1 MQNAAQGAF
10 NDAFTPRT
18 PLMQQYFRA
27 RAEHPGVIL
36 LMRVGD
42 FYEAYGDDA
51 NTIAAALNITLT
63 GREDGGERI
72 PMAGVPH
79 HSAERY
85 IARLIK
91 KGFRVAIMEQVE
103 DPKFAKGL
111 VKRRVTR
118 VVSRGTVFEDSLL
131 DAKANNYLVAAI
143 VGDPV
148 AGLGVADVSTGEFL
162 TTEMDGARRAEQLI
176 EEICRLE
183 PAEVLVP
190 ESETELAEMIRQAT
204 GAPVTPYTA
213 RNAPRSRTAHDVLI
227 SHFQTSSLRGFGC
240 EEYTA
245 GLAAAA
251 LVLEYL
257 KETQTGALAH
267 ITTLSTYST
276 REFMVLDASARRN
289 LELTTSLAE
298 GGRSR
303 TLIGVLDETLTPMG
317 GRLLR
322 RWLEEPLLDV
332 ARIEARLDAVEELRG
347 DEMLRGDARDLLR
360 GVNDIERLVSRS
372 AAGLANARD
381 LVGLKDSLNRLPKL
395 TGVMARCRSEMLAEL
410 LRQMGCGETRKW
422 GNGNMGKRSPND
434 PTTQSPNHPI
444 TQSPNTIAALIERA
458 IAPEPPAGLRDGG
471 LIRPGYSPE
480 LDALRSAATDGRAWI
495 ANLETQE
502 RQRTGIASLK
512 VGYNAVFGYYIEVT
526 KANLAKVPA
535 DYIRKQTTAGGER
548 YITPDLKEYE
558 AKVLGADEKAVE
570 LEYSLFVDVRD
581 RVAEASGVLLAVAR
595 AVAALDVLA
604 GFAECAVRNSYVR
617 PQINDGEVIAVRG
630 GRHPVVE
637 RIQGGVS
644 FVPNDCLLDCGENQ
658 LHIITGPN
666 MSGKSTALR
675 QVALITLLAQIGSFV
690 PADEASIGVVDR
702 IFTRVGAHDELAT
715 GQSTFMVEMNETANI
730 LNNATRRS
738 LILLD
743 EIGRGTSTYDG
754 LSIAW
759 AVAEY
764 LAEIGCK
771 TLFATHYHYLN
782 DLAKQIP
789 GVKNYRVAV
798 KEQGDHIVWLHK
810 LVPGGTDRSYGIQVA
825 RMAGVPPEVISR
837 AKEVLRS
844 LERGGARASGDILGQ
859 DTDIPTTK
867 QKVQLTLFEGEK
879 HPVLEDLESLD
890 VTALTPIEAMMKLD
904 ELQRKAKQ
912 G

>member
-1 MQNAAQGAF
+1 MQNA
-10 NDAFTPRT
+10 NDGGQKAPYLPKT
-18 PLMQQYFRA
+18 PLMQQYFNA

-42 FYEAYGDDA
+42 FYEAYGEDA
-51 NTIAAALNITLT
+51 DTIAAALNITLT
-63 GREDGGERI
+63 GRDDGDQRVA
-72 PMAGVPH
+72 MAGVPH

-131 DAKANNYLVAAI
+131 NAKTNNYLVAAV

-162 TTEMDGARRAEQLI
+162 TTEMDGDRRAEQLI

-190 ESETELAEMIRQAT
+190 DGSVELADLIRQAT
-204 GAPVTPYTA
+204 GAPVTLYTPVAKGPVSRSA
-213 RNAPRSRTAHDVLI
+213 RDILTH
-227 SHFQTSSLRGFGC
+227 HFGTPSLRGFGC

-245 GLAAAA
+245 GLDAAA

-257 KETQTGALAH
+257 KETQVNALAH

-276 REFMVLDASARRN
+276 REYMTLDAAARRN
-289 LELTTSLAE
+289 LELTVSLAD

-303 TLIGVLDETLTPMG
+303 TLLDVLDETQTSMG

-332 ARIEARLDAVEELRG
+332 NRIEMRLDAVEEFAKDEILRG
-347 DEMLRGDARDLLR
+347 DVRELLK
-360 GVNDIERLVSRS
+360 GVNDIERLVSRA

-381 LVGLKDSLNRLPKL
+381 LVGLKESLKRLPRL
-395 TGVMARCRSEMLAEL
+395 GELLAPCRSERLSEL
-410 LRQMGCGETRKW
+410 RFRIQGSGSMG
-422 GNGNMGKRSPND
+422 RSAPR
-434 PTTQSPNHPI
+434 TQNPEPC
-444 TQSPNTIAALIERA
+444 QQIAALIDRA
-458 IAPEPPAGLRDGG
+458 IADDPPATLHDGG

-480 LDALRSAATDGRAWI
+480 LDALRAAAADGRAWI
-495 ANLETQE
+495 ANLEAEE
-502 RQRTGIASLK
+502 RKRTGIASLK

-526 KANLAKVPA
+526 KANLARVPA
-535 DYIRKQTTAGGER
+535 DYIRKQTTANGER
-548 YITPDLKEYE
+548 YITPALKEYE
-558 AKVLGADEKAVE
+558 AKVLGADEKGVE
-570 LEYSLFVDVRD
+570 LEYNLFVDVRE
-581 RVAEASGVLLAVAR
+581 RVAEASSDLLNVAR
-595 AVAALDVLA
+595 AIAELDVLA
-604 GFAECAVRNSYVR
+604 NFAEVAVRSRYVR
-617 PQINDGEVIAVRG
+617 PQVNDGEEIAIRA

-637 RIQGGVS
+637 RLQGGVS
-644 FVPNDCLLDCGENQ
+644 FVPNDCYLDCGENQ

-666 MSGKSTALR
+666 MSGKSTSLR
-675 QVALITLLAQIGSFV
+675 QVALITLLAQIGCFV
-690 PADEASIGVVDR
+690 PADEAVIGVVDR

-715 GQSTFMVEMNETANI
+715 GQSTFMVEMNETASI

-738 LILLD
+738 LVILD

-764 LAEIGCK
+764 LTRIQCK
-771 TLFATHYHYLN
+771 TLFATHYHHLN
-782 DLAKQIP
+782 DLAKQISS
-789 GVKNYRVAV
+789 VKNFRVAV

-825 RMAGVPPEVISR
+825 RMAGVPPDVIAR
-837 AKEVLRS
+837 AKEILVS
-844 LERGGARASGDILGQ
+844 LERNGTRASGDLVGQ
-859 DTDIPTTK
+859 GTTIPTTK
-867 QKVQLTLFEGEK
+867 KVQLTLFEGEK
-879 HPVLEDLESLD
+879 HPVLEDLEALD
-890 VTALTPIEAMMKLD
+890 LTTMTPIEALMKLD
-904 ELQRKAKQ
+904 ELQRKAKDAVDDFVDRRLK
-912 G
+912 